1 MPRSWTRSKRNGADS
16 CTLQLFPFTTIQF
29 NTDTAMI
36 IYNVTIKL
44 HPGIMEEWLQWMKQE
59 HIPDLMRTGLF
70 LEYKLC
76 RLMEQDDSEGPTFV
90 VQYFCDS
97 PEHYETYVS

>member
-1 MPRSWTRSKRNGADS
+1 
-16 CTLQLFPFTTIQF
+16 
-29 NTDTAMI
+29 MI

-44 HPGIMEEWLQWMKQE
+44 HPDITAQWLRWMKEE

-76 RLMEQDDSEGPTFV
+76 RLMDQDDSEGPTFV
-90 VQYFCDS
+90 IQYFCDS
-97 PEHYETYVS
+97 TEHYETYIKEHAETMRERGTRKFGDQFIAFRTVMEVQHQG